1 MTTVGTMTATRTAA
15 ASGEIESEDLATVAD
30 GGDAAV
36 PLESLVSLVLVTEAA
51 RRKSQQLL
59 QMAEKLWTCLSQKLA
74 SCL

>member
-1 MTTVGTMTATRTAA
+1 MTATRTAA

-30 GGDAAV
+30 GGDVAV

-51 RRKSQQLL
+51 RRKNQQLL

-74 SCL
+74 SYL